1 MFYFLGLTL
10 YCTRNRKGNFK
21 VVMRTEKSR
30 LRRSLLSL
38 QELMR
43 RVRHDRIGDQVS
55 EINAALRRHCAYY
68 GVSGNIRAL
77 FRVYRFTERYWHRM
91 LCSRSWATSRMTWDI
106 KRTPLLRPKLRL
118 PRRELQARAVL

>member
-1 MFYFLGLTL
+1 VSDDSLVHASGATKTKLVEFGRFAQRHAGKRGRNRPETIYFLGLTL

-43 RVRHDRIGDQVS
+43 RVRHDRIGDQVR
-55 EINAALRRHCAYY
+55 EINAALRGHYAYY
-68 GVSGNIRAL
+68 RVAGNFRAL
-77 FRVYRFTERYWHRM
+77 FRVYR
-91 LCSRSWATSRMTWDI
+91 
-106 KRTPLLRPKLRL
+106 
-118 PRRELQARAVL
+118 

>member
-43 RVRHDRIGDQVS
+43 RVRHDRIGDQVR

-68 GVSGNIRAL
+68 GVAGNIRAQ
-77 FRVYRFTERYWHRM
+77 FRVRYWHRM
-91 LCSRSWATSRMTWDI
+91 LCSRNWAASLMTWDTFNQI
-106 KRTPLLRPKLRL
+106 KEGTPLLRSKLRL
-118 PRRELQARAVL
+118 PHREPQARAVL